1 MAIYAIGDLH
11 LSLNNE
17 KPMDIFGTKWKNHE
31 ERIKES
37 WLKVV
42 KTTDTILLLGDLSWK
57 MHLKDM
63 YNQ

>member
-1 MAIYAIGDLH
+1 
-11 LSLNNE
+11 
-17 KPMDIFGTKWKNHE
+17 MDIFGTKWENHA

-42 KTTDTILLLGDLSWK
+42 KPTDTILLLGDLSWK

-63 YNQ
+63 YEDFKYLEDLPGKKRLL